1 MMQECL
7 LIHSYYT
14 TFIGLPTIQ
23 LARQSVFM
31 VTLPTPLRVR
41 MQGPF
46 RYGVLTPQM
55 QQYNT
60 EMSAVRSSVEWL
72 FGDVINSFKFNDF
85 KKDLKLFLSSVGKI
99 YVVSV
104 ILRNAMTCLYGNMTS
119 EFFDLRPPTLDT
131 YFG

>member
-1 MMQECL
+1 
-7 LIHSYYT
+7 
-14 TFIGLPTIQ
+14 
-23 LARQSVFM
+23 
-31 VTLPTPLRVR
+31 

-85 KKDLKLFLSSVGKI
+85 KKDLKLFLSSFGKI

-119 EFFDLRPPTLDT
+119 EFFDLRLPTLDT

>member
-1 MMQECL
+1 MFADSQL
-7 LIHSYYT
+7 LHDLHRFAYNPAGQAVCVY
-14 TFIGLPTIQ
+14 GDP
-23 LARQSVFM
+23 AY
-31 VTLPTPLRVR
+31 PLRVQ

-55 QQYNT
+55 QQYNA

>member
-1 MMQECL
+1 MLADSQL
-7 LIHSYYT
+7 LHDLHRFAYKPSGQAVCVYGDPAY
-14 TFIGLPTIQ
+14 
-23 LARQSVFM
+23 
-31 VTLPTPLRVR
+31 PLRVQL
-41 MQGPF
+41 QGPF
-46 RYGVLTPQM
+46 RYGVLMPQM

-60 EMSAVRSSVEWL
+60 QMSAVRSSVEWL
-72 FGDVINSFKFNDF
+72 FRDVINSFKFNDF

-104 ILRNAMTCLYGNMTS
+104 ILCNAMTCLYGNMTS

>member
-14 TFIGLPTIQ
+14 TFIGLPKIQ

-31 VTLPTPLRVR
+31 VTLPIPLECI
-41 MQGPF
+41 QGPF

-55 QQYNT
+55 EQHNI

-72 FGDVINSFKFNDF
+72 FGDVINSLQLNDF

-99 YVVSV
+99 YVVS
-104 ILRNAMTCLYGNMTS
+104 
-119 EFFDLRPPTLDT
+119 DLRIV
-131 YFG
+131 

>member
-1 MMQECL
+1 MLADSQL
-7 LIHSYYT
+7 LHD
-14 TFIGLPTIQ
+14 LNR
-23 LARQSVFM
+23 LAYNPADQAVC
-31 VTLPTPLRVR
+31 VYGDPAYPHRVQI
-41 MQGPF
+41 QGPF

-55 QQYNT
+55 EQYNK

-99 YVVSV
+99 YAVSV
-104 ILRNAMTCLYGNMTS
+104 LLHNAMTCLYGNMTS